1 MILRKENSTRKRFEE
16 LLRYLLNQELEGKK
30 TIQLLV
36 RQVALLTKKEKVIR
50 LPLRDSQKIK
60 LNTPD
65 VSRNEDMAK
74 QENNKEYIMERIH
87 DLEKALE
94 SLQATYQIALKK
106 IEELC
111 DDKQEM
117 RQEIFKLKGMYE
129 QSAK

>member
-1 MILRKENSTRKRFEE
+1 M
-16 LLRYLLNQELEGKK
+16 
-30 TIQLLV
+30 
-36 RQVALLTKKEKVIR
+36 
-50 LPLRDSQKIK
+50 
-60 LNTPD
+60 PD
-65 VSRNEDMAK
+65 VSRNADMVK
-74 QENNKEYIMERIH
+74 QENNKELIMERIH

-129 QSAK
+129 QQSAE

>member
-1 MILRKENSTRKRFEE
+1 
-16 LLRYLLNQELEGKK
+16 
-30 TIQLLV
+30 
-36 RQVALLTKKEKVIR
+36 
-50 LPLRDSQKIK
+50 
-60 LNTPD
+60 
-65 VSRNEDMAK
+65 MAK

-94 SLQATYQIALKK
+94 SLKATYQIALKK

>member
-1 MILRKENSTRKRFEE
+1 
-16 LLRYLLNQELEGKK
+16 
-30 TIQLLV
+30 
-36 RQVALLTKKEKVIR
+36 
-50 LPLRDSQKIK
+50 
-60 LNTPD
+60 
-65 VSRNEDMAK
+65 MAK

-94 SLQATYQIALKK
+94 SLKATYEIALKK

>member
-1 MILRKENSTRKRFEE
+1 ML
-16 LLRYLLNQELEGKK
+16 
-30 TIQLLV
+30 
-36 RQVALLTKKEKVIR
+36 
-50 LPLRDSQKIK
+50 
-60 LNTPD
+60 D
-65 VSRNEDMAK
+65 VSRNADMVK
-74 QENNKEYIMERIH
+74 QENNKELIMERIH

-129 QSAK
+129 QQSAE

>member
-1 MILRKENSTRKRFEE
+1 ML
-16 LLRYLLNQELEGKK
+16 
-30 TIQLLV
+30 
-36 RQVALLTKKEKVIR
+36 
-50 LPLRDSQKIK
+50 
-60 LNTPD
+60 D
-65 VSRNEDMAK
+65 VSRNADMVK

-94 SLQATYQIALKK
+94 SLQETYQIALKK

>member
-1 MILRKENSTRKRFEE
+1 ML
-16 LLRYLLNQELEGKK
+16 
-30 TIQLLV
+30 
-36 RQVALLTKKEKVIR
+36 
-50 LPLRDSQKIK
+50 
-60 LNTPD
+60 D
-65 VSRNEDMAK
+65 VSRNADMVK
-74 QENNKEYIMERIH
+74 QENNKELIMERIH

>member
-1 MILRKENSTRKRFEE
+1 ML
-16 LLRYLLNQELEGKK
+16 
-30 TIQLLV
+30 
-36 RQVALLTKKEKVIR
+36 
-50 LPLRDSQKIK
+50 
-60 LNTPD
+60 D
-65 VSRNEDMAK
+65 VSRNADMVK

-94 SLQATYQIALKK
+94 SLQASYQIALKK

-129 QSAK
+129 QSAKQ

>member
-1 MILRKENSTRKRFEE
+1 
-16 LLRYLLNQELEGKK
+16 
-30 TIQLLV
+30 
-36 RQVALLTKKEKVIR
+36 
-50 LPLRDSQKIK
+50 
-60 LNTPD
+60 
-65 VSRNEDMAK
+65 MAK
-74 QENNKEYIMERIH
+74 QENNKEYIMEQIH

-94 SLQATYQIALKK
+94 SLKATYQIALKK

>member
-1 MILRKENSTRKRFEE
+1 M
-16 LLRYLLNQELEGKK
+16 
-30 TIQLLV
+30 
-36 RQVALLTKKEKVIR
+36 
-50 LPLRDSQKIK
+50 
-60 LNTPD
+60 PD
-65 VSRNEDMAK
+65 VSRNADMAK

-94 SLQATYQIALKK
+94 SLQASYQIALKK

>member
-1 MILRKENSTRKRFEE
+1 ML
-16 LLRYLLNQELEGKK
+16 
-30 TIQLLV
+30 
-36 RQVALLTKKEKVIR
+36 
-50 LPLRDSQKIK
+50 
-60 LNTPD
+60 D
-65 VSRNEDMAK
+65 VSRNADMVK

-94 SLQATYQIALKK
+94 SLQASYQIALKK

>member
-1 MILRKENSTRKRFEE
+1 ML
-16 LLRYLLNQELEGKK
+16 
-30 TIQLLV
+30 
-36 RQVALLTKKEKVIR
+36 
-50 LPLRDSQKIK
+50 
-60 LNTPD
+60 D
-65 VSRNEDMAK
+65 VSRNADMAK
-74 QENNKEYIMERIH
+74 QENNKELIMERIH

-129 QSAK
+129 QQSAE

>member
-1 MILRKENSTRKRFEE
+1 ML
-16 LLRYLLNQELEGKK
+16 
-30 TIQLLV
+30 
-36 RQVALLTKKEKVIR
+36 
-50 LPLRDSQKIK
+50 
-60 LNTPD
+60 D
-65 VSRNEDMAK
+65 VSRNADMVK

-94 SLQATYQIALKK
+94 SLQAAYQIALKK

>member
-1 MILRKENSTRKRFEE
+1 ML
-16 LLRYLLNQELEGKK
+16 
-30 TIQLLV
+30 
-36 RQVALLTKKEKVIR
+36 
-50 LPLRDSQKIK
+50 
-60 LNTPD
+60 D
-65 VSRNEDMAK
+65 VSRNADMVK

-87 DLEKALE
+87 DLEKSLE

>member
-1 MILRKENSTRKRFEE
+1 MEYR
-16 LLRYLLNQELEGKK
+16 
-30 TIQLLV
+30 
-36 RQVALLTKKEKVIR
+36 
-50 LPLRDSQKIK
+50 
-60 LNTPD
+60 
-65 VSRNEDMAK
+65 
-74 QENNKEYIMERIH
+74 EYIMERIH

-94 SLQATYQIALKK
+94 SLKATYQIALKK

>member
-1 MILRKENSTRKRFEE
+1 M
-16 LLRYLLNQELEGKK
+16 
-30 TIQLLV
+30 V
-36 RQVALLTKKEKVIR
+36 
-50 LPLRDSQKIK
+50 
-60 LNTPD
+60 
-65 VSRNEDMAK
+65 K
-74 QENNKEYIMERIH
+74 QENNKELIMERIH

-129 QSAK
+129 QQSAE